1 MRRSRS
7 LILGGWSAFALGSL
21 RYLAMIPASN
31 GAVPRPQ
38 AETPSLC
45 YGAECAQDGQR
56 RRTGA
61 GPMTIRSAV
70 LFVLLAI
77 LVVAVA
83 AWIGKRRQQ
92 HVLAADIDRLLRAA
106 SAHAVTAPADS
117 QVRERLPSPV
127 ARYLRLALPSPRH
140 IQEMRM
146 RQTGTLRTDAT
157 SERWM
162 PFDAEHIVVPPATGF
177 VWDARVRI

>member
-77 LVVAVA
+77 LVVAFVA
-83 AWIGKRRQQ
+83 AWIGKRRHQ
-92 HVLAADIDRLLRAA
+92 HVLASDIDRLLRAA
-106 SAHAVTAPADS
+106 SAHVVTALADS
-117 QVRERLPSPV
+117 QVQERLPPPV

-140 IQEMRM
+140 IQE
-146 RQTGTLRTDAT
+146 
-157 SERWM
+157 
-162 PFDAEHIVVPPATGF
+162 V
-177 VWDARVRI
+177 